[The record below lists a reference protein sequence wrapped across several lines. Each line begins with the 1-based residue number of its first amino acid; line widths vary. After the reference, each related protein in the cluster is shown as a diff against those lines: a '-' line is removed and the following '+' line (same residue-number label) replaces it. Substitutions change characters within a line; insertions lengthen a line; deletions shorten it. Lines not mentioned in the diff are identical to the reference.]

1 MYIRW
6 VLVHFS
12 YLIKMDNTVENG
24 YKCVLC
30 HRRLASKYSLERH
43 IRLKHKSNKSEV
55 VEYSNPPNID
65 VDIVKKGIDIDSD
78 SEQESDTELG
88 HKNNNVIYANKAG
101 WVETD
106 NKEEIDNSESE
117 ESSMETDN
125 KDIDNNENMET
136 DNKKD
141 IDNGG
146 SEESVMDSEE
156 VDDVASI
163 EELDYKHDLFDVVD
177 TRKEISER
185 FNKYCGVVVTFRI
198 KPPPVHISRPRMY
211 RKWMDDLFNGI
222 LEYLNPKYPPEPEDC
237 VCFYFFHA
245 DTNTTQWMRPRK
257 RKDIN
262 AGDIV
267 SELLRGRIANP
278 SGYLTIALHFLKAKI
293 TCPTCGHT
301 RVNKDGMSY
310 TD

>member
-1 MYIRW
+1 
-6 VLVHFS
+6 
-12 YLIKMDNTVENG
+12 MDNTVENG

-30 HRRLASKYSLERH
+30 LRRLASKYSLERH
-43 IRLKHKSNKSEV
+43 IRLKHKSNKTEV

-65 VDIVKKGIDIDSD
+65 VDISKLDVKKGIDIDSD
-78 SEQESDTELG
+78 QESDNNTELG
-88 HKNNNVIYANKAG
+88 NKNNNVIYANKAG

-125 KDIDNNENMET
+125 KDIDSNESEATNMET

-177 TRKEISER
+177 TRKEICER
-185 FNKYCGVVVTFRI
+185 FKYCGVVVTFII

-222 LEYLNPKYPPEPEDC
+222 LEYLDPKYPPQHEALACLD
-237 VCFYFFHA
+237 FFHA

-267 SELLRGRIANP
+267 SEFLRGRIANP